1 MTATRRSLALI
12 PACMLALSLQ
22 GHAQCVDLV
31 ANLDDGQLM
40 QSRIAL
46 VDHATPAEQIRVLA
60 YIFEIDQTG
69 GLLLRHLAGAARRG
83 VPVKLLI
90 DGIGPEPHFP
100 LEDELIVALH
110 EVAPG
115 IELRI
120 FHPRSHLI
128 GIAHRMHDKLFL
140 VGDTA
145 VIGSTSI
152 WDPSFR
158 NWLSERDLMVSGDAG
173 QDASALHAMH
183 RHFDLFWDS
192 PAAVHPEPEKFL
204 GIESPYGLSRG
215 YATLD
220 PARIRYWRKWLL
232 APPDGTA
239 PAANPAAA
247 DTPTASD
254 RPADPDAAP
263 ASGADVDPGWMP
275 IACER
280 LRYVHDEPDK
290 RSPGTLQDM
299 LSAFDTAQ
307 REILVITP
315 YLILVP
321 ELRETLER
329 KQREGVRVILV
340 SASLASITQEFPAV
354 GRAYADDLSGL
365 VDAGIEVR
373 EYNDRENRMM
383 HAKLIRIDDHRY
395 YLGSF
400 NFDPLSARLNTENG
414 LWMDIPEDGLD
425 PLQDSA
431 AYYLR
436 NASPVSDAKRR
447 LLADPDARCRA
458 AGCGGAWRWMT
469 ILIRDFL

>member
-1 MTATRRSLALI
+1 M
-12 PACMLALSLQ
+12 PACMLALSLH

-31 ANLDDGQLM
+31 ATLGDGQLM

-46 VDHATPAEQIRVLA
+46 VDHATPAEQIRILA

-69 GLLLRHLAGAARRG
+69 GPVLRHLVEAARRG

-115 IELRI
+115 LELRI

-128 GIAHRMHDKLFL
+128 ELAHRMHDKLFL

-158 NWLSERDLMVSGDAG
+158 NWLSERDLMVSGNAG
-173 QDASALHAMH
+173 QDASALHAMQQ
-183 RHFDLFWDS
+183 HFDLFWNS
-192 PAAVHPEPEKFL
+192 PDAVRPEPEKFL
-204 GIESPYGLSRG
+204 GIASPYRLSHG

-220 PARIRYWRKWLL
+220 PARIRHWREWLL
-232 APPDGTA
+232 APPDGAA
-239 PAANPAAA
+239 PAADPAAS
-247 DTPTASD
+247 DPPTASAT
-254 RPADPDAAP
+254 PADPDAPP
-263 ASGADVDPGWMP
+263 ASGTDSDPGWMP

-280 LRYVHDEPDK
+280 LRYVHDWPDK

-299 LSAFDTAQ
+299 LSAFDTAR
-307 REILVITP
+307 REILIINP

-321 ELRETLER
+321 ELREALER
-329 KQREGVRVILV
+329 KRREGVRVILV

-354 GRAYADDLSGL
+354 GRAYADDLAGL
-365 VDAGIEVR
+365 VNAGIEVR
-373 EYNDRENRMM
+373 EYNDRGNHMM
-383 HAKLIRIDDHRY
+383 HAKLILIDGHRY

-425 PLQDSA
+425 PLHDSVT
-431 AYYLR
+431 YYLR
-436 NASPVSDAKRR
+436 NSSPVSDADRR

-458 AGCGGAWRWMT
+458 AGCGGTWRWVT
-469 ILIRDFL
+469 VLIRRFL